1 MGGTT
6 SKPELGNLAPQ
17 AYETLTKSMEV
28 FNELNQEYLSCV
40 RWNCNDLFKRYQ
52 DSYEEFRSITFE
64 AKKNNLGKEMEK
76 YLSFL
81 HTANQKWL
89 PDALTY
95 LKCDANHCTDKE
107 QKFLDAVQI
116 LMEQFKQ
123 LQEKWDNCSFR
134 ESREQMKESER
145 NELEFIYKSVYPVFA
160 KIYQNL
166 LNTRT
171 SFMADIKTTGTF
183 TGNMNGLVRIPEENR
198 IALVSEGVITD
209 GALERVIT
217 TKKGKGKGKTTFSK
231 GSRPKLEAV
240 LQSRMRCNIDK
251 QWDWGNSPME
261 NFLYKYRGIVR
272 ENIRGKTSIL
282 ISKIQWDGA
291 KGSLS
296 VQGFM
301 SLIPQD
307 YIKWCNRR
315 RGKNKMECLKRPEV
329 ATMTDT
335 LKKWVEFTFDKE
347 ENDVSRWWISQTS
360 FLNKLVSNIS
370 TSVIVS
376 SPELEDK
383 KVEENDKTEDKVEQ
397 QVLPQQGT
405 ISIGG
410 GKKGKNVRKGSR
422 K

>member
-1 MGGTT
+1 MGGTS
-6 SKPELGNLAPQ
+6 SKPELGHLAPQ

-40 RWNCNDLFKRYQ
+40 RWNCNDLFKKYQ
-52 DSYEEFRSITFE
+52 DSYEEFRTITFE
-64 AKKNNLGKEMEK
+64 AKKNNLGKEMGK

-81 HTANQKWL
+81 NTVNQKWL

-95 LKCDANHCTDKE
+95 IKCEANHCTDKE

-123 LQEKWDNCSFR
+123 LQEKWDTCSFR
-134 ESREQMKESER
+134 ESREQMKENER

>member
-40 RWNCNDLFKRYQ
+40 RWNCNDLFKKYQ
-52 DSYEEFRSITFE
+52 DSYEEFRTITFE
-64 AKKNNLGKEMEK
+64 AKKNNLGKEMGK

-81 HTANQKWL
+81 NTVNQKWL

-95 LKCDANHCTDKE
+95 IKCEANHCTDKE